1 MYLTYKDAI
10 YHHLSSSTTCF
21 ILIIAQHACVSL
33 KLITALELAVH
44 HGWGGQNS
52 AEKANMLM
60 EDVITL
66 FTGPQRIYKDVSK
79 V

>member
-1 MYLTYKDAI
+1 MQYITICLPLPLVSF
-10 YHHLSSSTTCF
+10 LSSPNM
-21 ILIIAQHACVSL
+21 HAYPL
-33 KLITALELAVH
+33 NQLITALELAVH